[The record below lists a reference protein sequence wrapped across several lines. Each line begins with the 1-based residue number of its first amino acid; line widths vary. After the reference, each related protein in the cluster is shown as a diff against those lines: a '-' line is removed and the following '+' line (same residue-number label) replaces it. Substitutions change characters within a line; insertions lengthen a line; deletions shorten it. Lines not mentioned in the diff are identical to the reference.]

1 MITEYQ
7 LLCNLILLT
16 KTDSK
21 NTIKGINIINNYMLS
36 YNNFR
41 AYVDNNHINI
51 INNNIINVIELVKKL
66 DKKYKSKIL
75 YILEKIRN
83 IALQNN
89 RNKVVVESC
98 EEIDNLNKFC
108 ILNLLANNN
117 IEIEANK
124 IEYVIKK
131 NETNLDQIITIKVG
145 NFALK
150 LSFINFIMQN
160 IQEKKSTNF
169 WQFVYEQ

>member
-16 KTDSK
+16 KTEEK
-21 NTIKGINIINNYMLS
+21 KTIKGINIIVNYMLS

-41 AYVDNNHINI
+41 SYVDNNHINI
-51 INNNIINVIELVKKL
+51 INNSIINVIELVKKL
-66 DKKYKSKIL
+66 DKKYRHKIL
-75 YILEKIRN
+75 YILEKTKN
-83 IALQNN
+83 TALHNN

-98 EEIDNLNKFC
+98 EEIDDTNKLC
-108 ILNLLANNN
+108 ILSLLAANNL
-117 IEIEANK
+117 EVENK
-124 IEYVIKK
+124 NIEYVVNSK
-131 NETNLDQIITIKVG
+131 NRNLDQIIVIKIS
-145 NFALK
+145 NFVLK
-150 LSFINFIMQN
+150 LSFMNFIMQN